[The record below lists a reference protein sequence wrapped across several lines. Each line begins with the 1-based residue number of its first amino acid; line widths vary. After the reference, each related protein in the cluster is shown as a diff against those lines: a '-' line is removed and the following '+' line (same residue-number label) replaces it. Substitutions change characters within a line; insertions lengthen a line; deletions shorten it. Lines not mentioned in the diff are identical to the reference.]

1 MVPKPPKD
9 LWPFFHVEKSKI
21 PATGRPIARVVEVLT
36 IDPCNPLWGSERVAI
51 VEIFPPPGHTGVWCS
66 GNTPSLALCNEE
78 SCGSIPSMTD
88 SFYENANMAD
98 TCQNL
103 PFTISVR
110 DIHFIMLLIP
120 SLTKLGFCLSFFGFC
135 LL

>member
-1 MVPKPPKD
+1 MPTSYFGYPPSHP
-9 LWPFFHVEKSKI
+9 LTINYLVLCRSYTQYILSGPPPSSQL
-21 PATGRPIARVVEVLT
+21 GEVLFSLNT
-36 IDPCNPLWGSERVAI
+36 C

-98 TCQNL
+98 TRRNL